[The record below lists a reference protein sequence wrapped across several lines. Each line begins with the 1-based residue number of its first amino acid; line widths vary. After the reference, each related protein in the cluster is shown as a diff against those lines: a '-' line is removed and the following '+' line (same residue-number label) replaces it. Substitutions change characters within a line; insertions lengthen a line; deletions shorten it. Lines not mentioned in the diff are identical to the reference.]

1 MTPSTAAP
9 MIQMAAMAI
18 ARLIMYEYY
27 ADTNNLSSVI
37 L

>member
-18 ARLIMYEYY
+18 ARLIMYEAY
-27 ADTNNLSSVI
+27 ADARSVSSVI